1 MTFLP
6 LIRDGLFIF
15 AVVFIWLM
23 LLYQFLLTLGGL
35 LFWKREKISRADEQ
49 AIDGEDSLPLV
60 SILIP
65 ARNEALVI
73 EGLLDR
79 MAAQNYPPQKMEIIV
94 INDGSQDGTG
104 DIVMSWKERNR
115 HVLKLINVLPEESGR
130 GKGAALNRGLSYCSG
145 EVVAVYDADNLPEKD
160 SLRKLV
166 VELINHPKL
175 AAVTGL
181 FRAYNR
187 HRNWLTRLI
196 NLESIAF
203 QWIIQAGR
211 NYFLNIAFL
220 AGTNYVI
227 RRNILDALG
236 GWDEGALTEDT
247 ELTLRIYEQGWRV
260 KFLPTAISWE
270 QEPEKLK
277 TWFRQR
283 TRWAR
288 GNNDLIVRQ
297 LKGLF
302 QRRLSATSL
311 EMINLFYLYYLF
323 VLAIIISDLFF
334 ILSISGLL
342 SLRLPGPYLELW
354 LIAFL
359 LFIFEILVALAMEK
373 EDSFLNFLLA
383 IMAYFTYTK
392 LWALVVLRSF
402 FEDFIQR
409 RKKIWIK
416 TERFPEPD
424 YSQRLIFQDGEKD
437 GVNNKAKSVDP

>member
-1 MTFLP
+1 MSFLF
-6 LIRDGLFIF
+6 LIRDALFIF

-35 LFWKREKISRADEQ
+35 FFWKKEKMAGANEQ
-49 AIDGEDSLPLV
+49 KLDNEDKLPMV
-60 SILIP
+60 SVLIP

-73 EGLLDR
+73 EGLLNR
-79 MAAQNYPPQKMEIIV
+79 LANQNYPREKLEIIV
-94 INDGSQDGTG
+94 INDGSTDRTA
-104 DIVMSWKERNR
+104 DLVMSWKEKNNLN
-115 HVLKLINVLPEESGR
+115 LKLINVPSEESGR
-130 GKGAALNRGLSYCSG
+130 GKGAALNRGLSFCSG
-145 EVVAVYDADNLPEKD
+145 EVIAIYDADNLPEKD
-160 SLRKLV
+160 SLRQLV
-166 VELINHPKL
+166 IELISHPRL

-187 HRNWLTRLI
+187 HRNLLTRLI
-196 NLESIAF
+196 NLESVAF

-227 RRNILDALG
+227 RRRVVEALG
-236 GWDEGALTEDT
+236 GWDETALTEDT
-247 ELTLRIYEQGWRV
+247 ELTLRIYERGWRV
-260 KFLPTAISWE
+260 KFLPSAISWE

-288 GNNDLIVRQ
+288 GNNDLILRQ
-297 LKGLF
+297 IKGIF
-302 QRRLSATSL
+302 ERRLSVTSL
-311 EMINLFYLYYLF
+311 EMVNLFYLYYFF
-323 VLAIIISDLFF
+323 VLAIIVSDVFF
-334 ILSISGLL
+334 ILSATGLL
-342 SLRLPGPYLELW
+342 TLRLPGPYLELW
-354 LIAFL
+354 IIAFM

-373 EDSFLNFLLA
+373 EDSLLNFGLA
-383 IMAYFTYTK
+383 ILAYFTYTK

-416 TERFPEPD
+416 TERFPEPKH
-424 YSQRLIFQDGEKD
+424 S
-437 GVNNKAKSVDP
+437 